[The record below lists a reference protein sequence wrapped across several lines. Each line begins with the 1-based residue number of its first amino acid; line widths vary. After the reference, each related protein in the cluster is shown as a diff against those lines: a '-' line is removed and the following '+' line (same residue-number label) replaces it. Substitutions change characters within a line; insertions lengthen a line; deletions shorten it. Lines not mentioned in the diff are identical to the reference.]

1 MVISSD
7 PSQSF
12 LDQVVAYISVDKEIS
27 LDAQCWV
34 VPTRRAAVFLRD
46 SLVRTQR
53 QTLWAPEILSIQD
66 FIRKWMPWQFPEP
79 LRLVFELYEVYLPH
93 LDSQDRQESFE
104 HFYSW
109 GEMLLRD
116 FDEVDKYM
124 VDASQL
130 FANIR
135 DVKEI
140 ETRFHLPEENQ
151 KSINQFWY
159 TIYPKEDSTPTELQ
173 EKFLKIW
180 GKLHE
185 IYSAFQ
191 KSLKGKGLA
200 YDGMAY
206 RAIVEQLEADTLT
219 FPYEKIQFIGFN
231 ALSHSEERIM
241 NYLLTHKKAQV
252 YWDADKS
259 YVKTGDVTR
268 TLLSSEPSKFIEAY
282 HQKWK
287 DKGSVLFL
295 HDMAAEP
302 KEIFL
307 TGVAL
312 PSGQAHYLGTL
323 LHEQLPKDTQL
334 RNHAVVLAD
343 EHLLFPSLYKLPPQ
357 VDRLNITMGY
367 PLRETPV
374 YHLIASLSGLLRNMR
389 RQGEAWGFAY
399 QDVLN
404 ILSNSYVQSIA
415 ARELRK
421 LREHIREKN
430 LLYVT
435 QDIIKEFELPSLIL
449 DLFNPPNHPSK
460 SNEYFLSIF
469 DVLIEDA
476 QERGARL
483 EGEYIFQLYTNFN
496 RFREI
501 LLQYKTELSFYG
513 YTRLLREALNKARI
527 PFQGEPLAGLQVMGF
542 LETRVLDFENLY
554 VLGANEGNLPDTQTG
569 NSFIP
574 YPLRKG
580 FKLPTYEE
588 KDTIYS
594 YHFFRLIQRAKKV
607 HVIYNTLGKD
617 EGGSGEPSR
626 YIEQIRFYL
635 GEEVLKHT
643 QIKVSENK
651 ILTPVPYLAPQ
662 PIEILNTQETR
673 RLLLRK
679 YAQKDDGTLNKAYI
693 SATALTTYL
702 ACPLRFYFRYVAG
715 IKEGNVVE
723 EQMEAGTFGSILH
736 HTLEYIY
743 RGIGSGGIGNEEMRN
758 KELAKGISNRSPK
771 APRRGDRGGL
781 LITED
786 KLPSLKSLIEP
797 SLKKAFAVHEL
808 DWDHTEGVNFL
819 FRDALGEL
827 CQSILEHDVSGSPFQ
842 VVYMEEEK
850 KFDTF
855 LPIGTQALYLN
866 GTFDRVDWLPE
877 QRIIRIVDY
886 KTGRAKI
893 KSGLDMETLF
903 ANADYK
909 EMVQGYFYAWLYQRR
924 FPTAR
929 IQMAFYPLRE
939 IQKGRAYLNGGEILS
954 PELLQEFEGQMV
966 NVLQEIFSLPYTQ
979 VEDEKV
985 CTYCPYKGICGRG

>member
-1 MVISSD
+1 MII
-7 PSQSF
+7 PSEPNYSF
-12 LDQVVAYISVDKEIS
+12 LDQVVGFITSDTSIS
-27 LDAQCWV
+27 LETQCWV
-34 VPTRRAAVFLRD
+34 VPTRRAGVFLRD

-79 LRLVFELYEVYLPH
+79 LRLIFELYEVYIPH
-93 LDSQDRQESFE
+93 LSSPDREESFE
-104 HFYSW
+104 HFYAW

-116 FDEVDKYM
+116 FDEVDKYL

-130 FANIR
+130 FSNIR

-151 KSINQFWY
+151 QSINQFWQ
-159 TIYPKEDSTPTELQ
+159 TIYADEHSTPTELQ
-173 EKFLKIW
+173 EKFLRIW
-180 GKLHE
+180 GKLFE
-185 IYSAFQ
+185 IYTDFQ
-191 KSLKGKGLA
+191 KSLRSQGLA

-206 RAIVEQLEADTLT
+206 RTLVEQLEANSRE
-219 FPYEKIQFIGFN
+219 FPFEKIQFIGFN
-231 ALSHSEERIM
+231 ALSLSEERIM
-241 NYLLTHKKAQV
+241 SHLLNRSQAQV
-252 YWDADKS
+252 FWDADTS
-259 YVKTGDVTR
+259 YYGSEDANQ
-268 TLLSSEPSKFIEAY
+268 TLLSKYPSKFIEEY
-282 HQKWK
+282 HKKWK
-287 DKGSVLFL
+287 DKGSILFL
-295 HDMAAEP
+295 HDMAAEK
-302 KEIFL
+302 KEIFV

-312 PSGQAHYLGTL
+312 PTGQAHYLGTL
-323 LHEQLPKDTQL
+323 LNQQVSKGSEL
-334 RNHAVVLAD
+334 RNHAVILAD
-343 EHLLFPSLYKLPPQ
+343 EHLLFPTLYALPPQ
-357 VDRLNITMGY
+357 IDRLNITMGY

-389 RQGEAWGFAY
+389 KQGEQWGFAY

-404 ILSNSYVQSIA
+404 ILANSYVQSTA
-415 ARELRK
+415 ASEIRK

-430 LLYVT
+430 LLYIT
-435 QDIIKEFELPSLIL
+435 RDIIKAFELPQLIL
-449 DLFNPPNHPSK
+449 DLFNPPNLPSE
-460 SNEYFLSIF
+460 SNDYFLSIF
-469 DVLIEDA
+469 DILIDDA

-483 EGEYIFQLYTNFN
+483 EAEYIFQLYTNFN

-501 LLQYKTELSFYG
+501 LLQYHTNLSFYG

-527 PFQGEPLAGLQVMGF
+527 PFQGEPLSGLQMMGF

-554 VLGANEGNLPDTQTG
+554 ILGSNEGNLPDTQTG

-580 FKLPTYEE
+580 FGLPTYEE

-607 HVIYNTLGKD
+607 HIIYNTLGKD

-635 GEEVLKHT
+635 GEESLKTT
-643 QIKVSENK
+643 QLTVQENK
-651 ILTPVPYLAPQ
+651 ILTPIPYLAPQ
-662 PIEILNTQETR
+662 PIEIPNTPDTQR
-673 RLLLRK
+673 ILKRK
-679 YAQKDDGTLNKAYI
+679 YLRADSLTSPKAYL
-693 SATALTTYL
+693 SATALTSYL

-715 IKEGNVVE
+715 IKEGDAVE

-736 HTLEYIY
+736 QTLENVYK
-743 RGIGSGGIGNEEMRN
+743 GIGALEEEGVGEDVNTEMGSKGNGSTATEKGAKRGGIV
-758 KELAKGISNRSPK
+758 
-771 APRRGDRGGL
+771 
-781 LITED
+781 ITEK
-786 KLPSLKSLIEP
+786 KLPSLTRLIEP
-797 SLKKAFAVHEL
+797 SLKKAFADHDL

-827 CQSILEHDVSGSPFQ
+827 CQSILQHDVTGEPFQ
-842 VVYMEEEK
+842 VVYMEEK
-850 KFDTF
+850 YKFGTY
-855 LPIGTQALYLN
+855 LPTGDLALFLN

-877 QRIIRIVDY
+877 QKIIRIIDY

-893 KSGLDMETLF
+893 KPGLDMETLF
-903 ANADYK
+903 LNSDYK

-939 IQKGRAYLNGGEILS
+939 IQQGRAYLNAGEILS
-954 PELLQEFEGQMV
+954 PEILKAFENQMTQ
-966 NVLQEIFSLPYTQ
+966 VLKNIFSQPYTQ

-985 CTYCPYKGICGRG
+985 CTYCAYKGICGRG